1 MDEREEETVFTIW
14 VDWKNR
20 VISFFEENGFDE
32 LRFPT
37 HENKFKFAIDRGNEG
52 FGIQ

>member
-14 VDWKNR
+14 VDWEKR
-20 VISFFEENGFDE
+20 VISFTEENGFDE

-37 HENKFKFAIDRGNEG
+37 HENKFKFAIEKGNEG